1 MMPPAELLRDP
12 SVTAWLAS
20 LDPALSTL
28 PHALSEIPGEWTLH
42 DAQWE
47 PYGWCGLAY
56 RVDGKSAAPRFAWV
70 ELSEK
75 AWSSSDYR
83 DDPHLPGLAAACD
96 PSTMSQRLSAALH
109 QPVTDLRITPI
120 RYRPGSRCVL
130 RYDYAVSGTASA
142 VYVKVLRHEAF
153 EGQTPAAVRV
163 GTAEQAS
170 RLCSELVA
178 VWPDLAAVT
187 NRAVSGRTVSRAFG
201 DPGLAPHA
209 RIRLAGQLGVLL
221 AQFHAL
227 QVPTDQSW
235 EPDDQLRALKGLE
248 EPARVVDA
256 SVADRLASLTDALAS
271 VSPGFENPVL
281 GHGGFRP
288 GQVLLDDSD
297 SLTVLDLDGVCR
309 TDSARDLGS
318 ALAHLEWQAIRHPDR
333 GGTLE
338 AMSGAFLAG
347 YRSAGGCYDR
357 QLVQWWR
364 SAALL
369 QVAARR
375 YRRLE
380 IHDWQLVPRLLDAV
394 DAHQASS
401 DGSKLAV
408 VMVPSAAPD
417 LLDRS
422 QTAPI
427 LQAAL
432 ESSGAEVGEVTVKEA
447 ELIKSVPGR
456 RRVVR
461 YTVVGEN
468 GTTVPLLAKA
478 YTDPD
483 RARVSYAHLVELS
496 TGPFRDGRMGVPR
509 PVAYLAPQRL
519 VVYRPV
525 DGVPLS
531 ELDGERAVQG
541 ARDAADWLA
550 TLHSSGVDLPR
561 TFDLEKE
568 VITTLQWAETI
579 DRFDPSLGREARR
592 LARRWPKAVLSSS
605 KTAQVPLHKDF
616 HPGHVIVGGEVCVI
630 DLDEARYGEPALDV
644 AHFCAY
650 LSGPGVGAQ
659 QPGELSDA
667 FLNAYAAS
675 TGWTDLRS
683 FDGYSAYTWLKIAK
697 QLAIGS
703 GPFGVE
709 HPDRREAVAEAL
721 ARGIACLPR

>member
-1 MMPPAELLRDP
+1 MMPPGQLLRDP
-12 SVTAWLAS
+12 STAAWLAGM
-20 LDPALSTL
+20 DPALSML
-28 PHALSEIPGEWTLH
+28 PAALSGIPGDWTLH

-47 PYGWCGLAY
+47 PQVRCVLAY
-56 RVDGKSAAPRFAWV
+56 RVGGKSPDARFACV
-70 ELSEK
+70 ELGEA
-75 AWSSSDYR
+75 AWSTSDYR

-96 PSTMSQRLSAALH
+96 PATMTQRLSAVLQ
-109 QPVTDLRITPI
+109 QPVTGLRIAPV

-130 RYDYAVSGTASA
+130 RYDYTVSGTVTAA
-142 VYVKVLRHEAF
+142 YVKVLRHEAF

-163 GTAEQAS
+163 ARAESSS
-170 RLCSELVA
+170 RLCSKLLA

-187 NRAVSGRTVSRAFG
+187 NEAVSGKTVSRALG
-201 DPGLAPHA
+201 DAGLPAHG
-209 RIRLAGQLGVLL
+209 RTYLAGQLGGLL

-227 QVPTDQSW
+227 DVPTDQGW
-235 EPDDQLRALKGLE
+235 GPEDQLRALKGLE
-248 EPARVVDA
+248 EPVRVVDVT
-256 SVADRLASLTDALAS
+256 VADRLASLTDALAS
-271 VSPGFENPVL
+271 ASPGLERPVL

-288 GQVLLDDSD
+288 GQVLVDGSH

-309 TDSARDLGS
+309 TDAGRDLGS

-338 AMSGAFLAG
+338 ALSEAFLAG
-347 YRSAGGCYDR
+347 YRSAGGCYDP

-364 SAALL
+364 TAALL

-380 IHDWQLVPRLLDAV
+380 IHDWQLVPRLLDAAN
-394 DAHQASS
+394 AHQTSS
-401 DGSKLAV
+401 DASMLAV
-408 VMVPSAAPD
+408 ITAPSAAPD

-432 ESSGAEVGEVTVKEA
+432 ESSGAGVGEVMVKEA
-447 ELIKSVPGR
+447 RLLKSAPGR
-456 RRVVR
+456 RHVVR

-478 YTDPD
+478 YSDPD
-483 RARVSYAHLVELS
+483 RARMSYAHLVELS
-496 TGPFRDGRMGVPR
+496 EGPFSRGRMRVPE
-509 PVAYLAPQRL
+509 PVAYLASQRL

-568 VITTLQWAETI
+568 VITTQQWAATI
-579 DRFDPSLGREARR
+579 ERYDRRLGREARR
-592 LARRWPKAVLSSS
+592 LASHWADAVLPITQ
-605 KTAQVPLHKDF
+605 TARVPLHKDF
-616 HPGHVIVGGEVCVI
+616 HPGHVIVGGQVCAI

-650 LSGPGVGAQ
+650 LSGPGGKSQ
-659 QPGELSDA
+659 QPSSLSDA
-667 FLNAYAAS
+667 FLDAYVES
-675 TGWTDLRS
+675 TGWTDLAS
-683 FDGYSAYTWLKIAK
+683 FDGYSAYSWLKIAK
-697 QLAIGS
+697 QLAVGS

-709 HPDRREAVAEAL
+709 HPDRRAAVAEAL
-721 ARGIACLPR
+721 ERGIACLPR